1 MNKITDWY
9 GSKGL
14 TMGIAADHGGF
25 ELKAKLIPFLEGKGF
40 TVKDFGPT
48 VYDAGDDYS
57 VFGSI
62 SRQNDLNFVAEF
74 KDASL
79 LDLGALTND
88 LEAFL
93 DRKIAVF
100 P

>member
-9 GSKGL
+9 GSTGL

-25 ELKAKLIPFLEGKGF
+25 ELKAKLIPFLESKGF
-40 TVKDFGPT
+40 TVRDFGPA

-57 VFGSI
+57 VFGSARARGI
-62 SRQNDLNFVAEF
+62 LSFAAE
-74 KDASL
+74 
-79 LDLGALTND
+79 
-88 LEAFL
+88 
-93 DRKIAVF
+93 

>member
-48 VYDAGDDYS
+48 VYDAGDDY
-57 VFGSI
+57 
-62 SRQNDLNFVAEF
+62 
-74 KDASL
+74 
-79 LDLGALTND
+79 
-88 LEAFL
+88 
-93 DRKIAVF
+93 
-100 P
+100 